1 MSRESCFTC
10 QNKRDVLTAQSV
22 ESSVRLD
29 TSFWAWK
36 QTFLRVFFFW
46 NTFGRST
53 FRPLNEVLKVLHEI
67 RWSLELVTQGLGRQS
82 GSTAA
87 LRETFQLNVSESS
100 LRAGDVFMAGGMRQ
114 RAMNHFTRV
123 KRFLPGRCGKRD
135 RPGRRP
141 GPLDSG
147 QRAHLPRWPGW
158 GVEVATLPR
167 RCRCRMPGW
176 RSLRPR
182 TKSHLEGGARR
193 TNQIRNI

>member
-87 LRETFQLNVSESS
+87 LRETFQLHVSESS

-123 KRFLPGRCGKRD
+123 KRFLPGMCGKRD
-135 RPGRRP
+135 RPGCRP

-147 QRAHLPRWPGW
+147 Q
-158 GVEVATLPR
+158 
-167 RCRCRMPGW
+167 
-176 RSLRPR
+176 
-182 TKSHLEGGARR
+182 
-193 TNQIRNI
+193 